1 MRHRLMLG
9 LSRATCLASLFI
21 VGWAATAAAQGWQGG
36 VDTRPLP
43 PATLPDG
50 GAVQDPDSAPPG
62 GAGVPPI
69 MEPPIGAPRPG
80 TNGANG
86 RPPVAG
92 QPLPPAGAP
101 PGVPGA
107 ATVGPEGDIEV
118 MQPPSQKIANKTAVF
133 SGLDKITG
141 RIITF
146 DVAINETVQFGALRI
161 TPRAC
166 YTRPSTETQNTTGF
180 VEVQEIELDG
190 EVKHLFGG
198 WMFAASP
205 GLHGVEHPIYDVWL
219 IDCKQTAPQIASP
232 GGQQ

>member
-1 MRHRLMLG
+1 MRHRLMPGPFRL
-9 LSRATCLASLFI
+9 LCLASLLLFGGI
-21 VGWAATAAAQGWQGG
+21 GAAGAQGWQGG

-43 PATLPDG
+43 PANLPDG
-50 GAVQDPDSAPPG
+50 GPVQDPDSPPG

-69 MEPPIGAPRPG
+69 MEPPIGAPVAPRNGQSPG
-80 TNGANG
+80 NGQ
-86 RPPVAG
+86 PPVAG
-92 QPLPPAGAP
+92 QPPGGAP
-101 PGVPGA
+101 NVPGA
-107 ATVGPEGDIEV
+107 ATVGPGGDIEV
-118 MQPPSQKIANKTAVF
+118 TQPPSQKITNKTAVF

-146 DVAINETVQFGALRI
+146 DVSINETVQFGALRI

-190 EVKHLFGG
+190 GVKHLFGG
-198 WMFAASP
+198 WMFANSP

>member
-1 MRHRLMLG
+1 
-9 LSRATCLASLFI
+9 LASLLLLGGI
-21 VGWAATAAAQGWQGG
+21 GAAGAQGWQGG

-43 PATLPDG
+43 PANLPDG
-50 GAVQDPDSAPPG
+50 GAVQDPDSAPG

-69 MEPPIGAPRPG
+69 MEPPIGAPAAPRPG
-80 TNGANG
+80 NGQFPGNG
-86 RPPVAG
+86 QVPGNGQPPVAG
-92 QPLPPAGAP
+92 QPPVGAP
-101 PGVPGA
+101 NVPGA
-107 ATVGPEGDIEV
+107 ATVGPGGDIEV
-118 MQPPSQKIANKTAVF
+118 TQPPSQKITNKTAVF

-146 DVAINETVQFGALRI
+146 DVSINETVQFGALRI

-190 EVKHLFGG
+190 GVKHLFGG
-198 WMFAASP
+198 WMFANSP